1 MILSEEQSLQLAGIL
16 IEAAE
21 EEGASKTTLMN
32 KIRVFLKRT
41 IDWIKSKL
49 KGFKDFITK
58 KIKIFDVFFKGFD
71 KILKEVGKV
80 VSTRTYKDKRVK
92 TINTGNVKKFYKDLT
107 KNYSVVYGAS
117 KIAGE
122 EILKLSEKDKDM
134 LLNRLRGSIED
145 LKTQVDTYN
154 ANVDKF
160 TPQFR
165 AEVEVYV
172 KDAVNEARDC
182 LSKAKEALQAG
193 SKTTG
198 DSIKR
203 IEALTTNLEG
213 LEKDIESTSG
223 RWRNGASILVRETMV
238 FVGNTIRVGIVFIKA
253 ILGTIKTVA
262 SPIINLFKGL
272 KKGEE
277 ETTGGDLL
285 PALVY

>member
-1 MILSEEQSLQLAGIL
+1 MILSEAQSLQLAGIL
-16 IEAAE
+16 LEAAE
-21 EEGASKTTLMN
+21 EEGAPKTTLMN

-49 KGFKDFITK
+49 KGFKDFLTE
-58 KIKIFDVFFKGFD
+58 KIKIFDVFFKGFN
-71 KILKEVGKV
+71 KILKEVGRV

-92 TINTGNVKKFYKDLT
+92 IINTGNVKKFYKDLT
-107 KNYSVVYGAS
+107 KNYAVVYGAS

-122 EILKLSEKDKDM
+122 EILKLSERDKDM

-145 LKTQVDTYN
+145 LKTQIDTYD

-182 LSKAKEALQAG
+182 LSKAKEALQTG
-193 SKTTG
+193 SKSTG

-253 ILGTIKTVA
+253 ILGTIKAVA
-262 SPIINLFKGL
+262 SPIINFFKSL

-285 PALVY
+285 PALVS

>member
-1 MILSEEQSLQLAGIL
+1 MILSEEQSLQLACIL
-16 IEAAE
+16 LEAAE
-21 EEGASKTTLMN
+21 EEGSSKTTLMN

-49 KGFKDFITK
+49 KGFKDFLTK

-92 TINTGNVKKFYKDLT
+92 IINTGNVKKFYKDLT

-122 EILKLSEKDKDM
+122 EILKLSERDKDM

-145 LKTQVDTYN
+145 LKNQVDTYN

-203 IEALTTNLEG
+203 IEALTNNLEG

-238 FVGNTIRVGIVFIKA
+238 LVGNTIRVGIVFIKA
-253 ILGTIKTVA
+253 ILGTIKALA
-262 SPIINLFKGL
+262 SPIINFFKSL

-285 PALVY
+285 PVLVS

>member
-1 MILSEEQSLQLAGIL
+1 MILAEEQSLQLAGIL
-16 IEAAE
+16 LEAAE
-21 EEGASKTTLMN
+21 EEGSSKTTLMN

-49 KGFKDFITK
+49 KGFKDFLTK

-92 TINTGNVKKFYKDLT
+92 IINTGNVKKFYKDLT

-122 EILKLSEKDKDM
+122 EILKLSERDKDM

-253 ILGTIKTVA
+253 ILGTIKAVA
-262 SPIINLFKGL
+262 SPIVNFFKGL

-285 PALVY
+285 PALVS

>member
-1 MILSEEQSLQLAGIL
+1 MTQAHTFQIAAVL

-21 EEGASKTTLMN
+21 EEGAPKTTLMN

-49 KGFKDFITK
+49 KGFKDFLTK

-92 TINTGNVKKFYKDLT
+92 IINTGNVKKFYKDLT
-107 KNYSVVYGAS
+107 KNYAVVYGAS

-122 EILKLSEKDKDM
+122 EILKLSERDKDM

-154 ANVDKF
+154 ANIDKF

-203 IEALTTNLEG
+203 IESLTTNLEG

-238 FVGNTIRVGIVFIKA
+238 FVGNTIRAGIVFIKA
-253 ILGTIKTVA
+253 ILGTIKAVA
-262 SPIINLFKGL
+262 SPIVNFFKGL

>member
-16 IEAAE
+16 LEAAE

-49 KGFKDFITK
+49 KGFKDFLTK

-92 TINTGNVKKFYKDLT
+92 IINTGNVKKFYKDLT
-107 KNYSVVYGAS
+107 KNYAVVYGAS

-122 EILKLSEKDKDM
+122 EILKLSERDKDM

-165 AEVEVYV
+165 TEVEVYV

-203 IEALTTNLEG
+203 IETLTINLEG

-238 FVGNTIRVGIVFIKA
+238 FVGNTIRAGIVFIKA
-253 ILGTIKTVA
+253 ILGTIKAVA
-262 SPIINLFKGL
+262 SPIVNFFKGL

-277 ETTGGDLL
+277 GNTGGDLL

>member
-1 MILSEEQSLQLAGIL
+1 MILSEEQSLQLACIL
-16 IEAAE
+16 LEAAE
-21 EEGASKTTLMN
+21 EEGSSKTTLMN

-49 KGFKDFITK
+49 KGFKDFLTK

-92 TINTGNVKKFYKDLT
+92 IINTGNVKKFYKDLT
-107 KNYSVVYGAS
+107 KNYAVVYGAS

-122 EILKLSEKDKDM
+122 EILKLSERDKDM

-203 IEALTTNLEG
+203 IEALTNNLEG

-238 FVGNTIRVGIVFIKA
+238 LVGNTIRVGIVFIKA
-253 ILGTIKTVA
+253 ILGTIKALA
-262 SPIINLFKGL
+262 SPIINFFKSL

-285 PALVY
+285 PALVS

>member
-1 MILSEEQSLQLAGIL
+1 MILSEEQSLQLASIL
-16 IEAAE
+16 LEAAE
-21 EEGASKTTLMN
+21 EEGAPKPTLMN
-32 KIRVFLKRT
+32 KIRVFLKRA

-49 KGFKDFITK
+49 KGFKDFLTK

-92 TINTGNVKKFYKDLT
+92 IINTGNVKKFYKDLT

-122 EILKLSEKDKDM
+122 EILKLSERDKDM

-172 KDAVNEARDC
+172 KDTVNEARDC

-253 ILGTIKTVA
+253 ILGTIKAVA
-262 SPIINLFKGL
+262 SPIINFFKSL

-285 PALVY
+285 PALVS

>member
-21 EEGASKTTLMN
+21 EEGASRTTLMN

-49 KGFKDFITK
+49 KGFKDFLTK

-71 KILKEVGKV
+71 KILKEVGKIA
-80 VSTRTYKDKRVK
+80 STRTYKDKRVK

-107 KNYSVVYGAS
+107 KNYAVVYGAS

-154 ANVDKF
+154 ANVDRF

-193 SKTTG
+193 SKSTG
-198 DSIKR
+198 YSIKR

-223 RWRNGASILVRETMV
+223 RWRSGASILVRETMV

-262 SPIINLFKGL
+262 SPIVNLFKGL

-285 PALVY
+285 PALVS

>member
-1 MILSEEQSLQLAGIL
+1 M
-16 IEAAE
+16 
-21 EEGASKTTLMN
+21 
-32 KIRVFLKRT
+32 
-41 IDWIKSKL
+41 
-49 KGFKDFITK
+49 
-58 KIKIFDVFFKGFD
+58 
-71 KILKEVGKV
+71 
-80 VSTRTYKDKRVK
+80 
-92 TINTGNVKKFYKDLT
+92 
-107 KNYSVVYGAS
+107 
-117 KIAGE
+117 
-122 EILKLSEKDKDM
+122 KLSEKDKDM

-203 IEALTTNLEG
+203 IEALTANLEG

-272 KKGEE
+272 KKGKE
-277 ETTGGDLL
+277 ETTSGDLL
-285 PALVY
+285 PALVS

>member
-16 IEAAE
+16 LEAAE
-21 EEGASKTTLMN
+21 EEGAPKTTLMN

-49 KGFKDFITK
+49 KGFKDFLTK

-92 TINTGNVKKFYKDLT
+92 IINTGNVKKFYKDLT
-107 KNYSVVYGAS
+107 KNYAVVYGAS

-193 SKTTG
+193 SKITG

-253 ILGTIKTVA
+253 ILGTIKAVA
-262 SPIINLFKGL
+262 SPIVSFFKGL

-277 ETTGGDLL
+277 GNTGGDLL
-285 PALVY
+285 PALVS

>member
-1 MILSEEQSLQLAGIL
+1 MILLEAQSLQLAGIL
-16 IEAAE
+16 LEATE
-21 EEGASKTTLMN
+21 EEGAPKTTLMN

-49 KGFKDFITK
+49 KGFKDFLTK
-58 KIKIFDVFFKGFD
+58 KIKIFDVFLKGFD

-92 TINTGNVKKFYKDLT
+92 IINTGNVKKFYKDLT
-107 KNYSVVYGAS
+107 KNYAVVYGAS

-145 LKTQVDTYN
+145 LKNQVDTYN
-154 ANVDKF
+154 AKVDKF

-182 LSKAKEALQAG
+182 LSKAKEALQTG
-193 SKTTG
+193 SKSTG

-253 ILGTIKTVA
+253 ILGTIKAAA
-262 SPIINLFKGL
+262 SPIVNFFKGL
-272 KKGEE
+272 KKGEGE
-277 ETTGGDLL
+277 ITGGDLL
-285 PALVY
+285 PALVS

>member
-16 IEAAE
+16 LEAAE
-21 EEGASKTTLMN
+21 EEGAPKTTLMN

-41 IDWIKSKL
+41 IYWIKSKL
-49 KGFKDFITK
+49 KRFKDFLTK
-58 KIKIFDVFFKGFD
+58 KIKIFDVFFNGFD

-92 TINTGNVKKFYKDLT
+92 IINTGNVKKFYKDLT
-107 KNYSVVYGAS
+107 KNYAVVYGAS
-117 KIAGE
+117 KIAGD

-145 LKTQVDTYN
+145 LKNQVDTYN

-198 DSIKR
+198 GSIKR

-253 ILGTIKTVA
+253 ILETIKAVA
-262 SPIINLFKGL
+262 SPIVNFFKGL

-277 ETTGGDLL
+277 ENTGGDLL
-285 PALVY
+285 PALVS

>member
-16 IEAAE
+16 LEAAE
-21 EEGASKTTLMN
+21 EEGAPKTTLMN

-49 KGFKDFITK
+49 KGFKDFLTK

-92 TINTGNVKKFYKDLT
+92 IINTGNVKKFYKDLT
-107 KNYSVVYGAS
+107 KNYTVVYGAS
-117 KIAGE
+117 KITGE
-122 EILKLSEKDKDM
+122 EILKLSERDKDM

-165 AEVEVYV
+165 ADVEVYV

-253 ILGTIKTVA
+253 ILGTIKAVA
-262 SPIINLFKGL
+262 SPIVNFFKSL

-285 PALVY
+285 PALVS

>member
-16 IEAAE
+16 LEAAE
-21 EEGASKTTLMN
+21 EEGAPKTTLMN
-32 KIRVFLKRT
+32 KIIVFLKRT

-49 KGFKDFITK
+49 KGFKDFLTK

-71 KILKEVGKV
+71 KIIKEVGKV

-92 TINTGNVKKFYKDLT
+92 IINTGNVKKFYKDLT
-107 KNYSVVYGAS
+107 KNYAVVYGAS

-122 EILKLSEKDKDM
+122 EILKLSEKDKDI

-193 SKTTG
+193 SKTNG

-253 ILGTIKTVA
+253 ILGTIKAVA
-262 SPIINLFKGL
+262 SPIVNFFKGL
-272 KKGEE
+272 KKGEVE
-277 ETTGGDLL
+277 ITGGDLL

>member
-1 MILSEEQSLQLAGIL
+1 MILSEDQSLQLAGIL
-16 IEAAE
+16 LEAAE

-49 KGFKDFITK
+49 KGFKDFLTK

-92 TINTGNVKKFYKDLT
+92 IINTGNVKKFYKDLT

-122 EILKLSEKDKDM
+122 EILKLSERDKDM

-253 ILGTIKTVA
+253 ILGTIKAVA
-262 SPIINLFKGL
+262 SPIVNFFKGL

-285 PALVY
+285 PALVS

>member
-16 IEAAE
+16 LEAAE
-21 EEGASKTTLMN
+21 EEGSSKTTLMN

-49 KGFKDFITK
+49 KGFKDFLTK

-92 TINTGNVKKFYKDLT
+92 IINTGNVKKFYKDLT

-122 EILKLSEKDKDM
+122 EILKLSERDKDM

-253 ILGTIKTVA
+253 ILGTIKAVA
-262 SPIINLFKGL
+262 SPIVNFFKGL

-285 PALVY
+285 PALVS